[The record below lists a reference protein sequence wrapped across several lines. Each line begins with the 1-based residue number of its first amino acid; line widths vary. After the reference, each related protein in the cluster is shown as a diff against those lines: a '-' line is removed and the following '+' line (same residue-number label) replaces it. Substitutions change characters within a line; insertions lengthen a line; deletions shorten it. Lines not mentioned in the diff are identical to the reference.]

1 MEGGTWRE
9 WGTLVGCM
17 ESEALHGERGA
28 GVFGDMSSIFRWF
41 LRFRI
46 LICEGWIMWSGA
58 NGNVRF
64 WQGTPKSNRV

>member
-28 GVFGDMSSIFRWF
+28 GVFSDMSSTFCWF
-41 LRFRI
+41 VCFNL
-46 LICEGWIMWSGA
+46 LSSKDG
-58 NGNVRF
+58 
-64 WQGTPKSNRV
+64 